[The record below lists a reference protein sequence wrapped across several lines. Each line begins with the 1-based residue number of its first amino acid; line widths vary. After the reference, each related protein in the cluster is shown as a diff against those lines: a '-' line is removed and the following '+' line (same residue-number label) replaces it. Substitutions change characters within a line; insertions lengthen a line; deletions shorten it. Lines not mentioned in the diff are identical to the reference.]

1 MTRPV
6 TGSRDVH
13 LLGSWCCSVRSA
25 VLLCC
30 GGTRRLLW
38 FFGLVGDR
46 LLSVVGDAVRSVVGD
61 AVRVGHCLL
70 SVVGDRLL
78 SVVGDALVGI
88 RTR

>member
-30 GGTRRLLW
+30 GGTRPLLW

-61 AVRVGHCLL
+61 AVRVGDRLL

-78 SVVGDALVGI
+78 SVVL
-88 RTR
+88 